1 MCKSFLKVGLFT
13 MALAATGAYAEGTV
27 DPNHP
32 DSRYQMSQTTEYSAS
47 ANDVRNADSA
57 SWGVGG

>member
-13 MALAATGAYAEGTV
+13 MALAATGAFAEGTV

-32 DSRYQMSQTTEYSAS
+32 DSRYQTPQGTEYSAS

>member
-13 MALAATGAYAEGTV
+13 MALATTGAFAEGTV

-32 DSRYQMSQTTEYSAS
+32 DSRYQTPQPSSQTAS
-47 ANDVRNADSA
+47 SNDIRNADSA
-57 SWGVGG
+57 TWGVGG

>member
-32 DSRYQMSQTTEYSAS
+32 DSRYQMSQTTERSAP
-47 ANDVRNADSA
+47 ANDIRNADSA
-57 SWGVGG
+57 NWGVGG

>member
-1 MCKSFLKVGLFT
+1 MCKSFLKVGLFS
-13 MALAATGAYAEGTV
+13 MALAATSAFAEGTV

-32 DSRYQMSQTTEYSAS
+32 DSRYHTSQASSYSAP
-47 ANDVRNADSA
+47 ADDVRNSDSA

>member
-1 MCKSFLKVGLFT
+1 MCKSFLKLGLFT
-13 MALAATGAYAEGTV
+13 MALAATGAFAEGTI

-32 DSRYQMSQTTEYSAS
+32 DSRYQMPQTSEYSAS

-57 SWGVGG
+57 LWGVGG

>member
-13 MALAATGAYAEGTV
+13 MALAATGAFAEGTV

-32 DSRYQMSQTTEYSAS
+32 DSRYQTSQASSQSAS
-47 ANDVRNADSA
+47 ANDIRNADSA
-57 SWGVGG
+57 TWGVGG

>member
-13 MALAATGAYAEGTV
+13 MALAATGAFAEGTV

-32 DSRYQMSQTTEYSAS
+32 DARYQHA
-47 ANDVRNADSA
+47 ADELTDRF
-57 SWGVGG
+57 GERYPQRG